1 MEDRVYCSLNIGMS
15 GIVRD
20 EQSVKTLQTYFDI
33 GDIIQVQVEGQT
45 QRYVVLKVLGP
56 QIPVYINPPVAQQQ
70 AYPPSQQSV
79 VGSGASGMNQHA
91 MPFAGLAASNERPFY
106 QAQNISRGPYNG
118 GSYETGSFISTQGG
132 NG

>member
-15 GIVRD
+15 GIVRE

-45 QRYVVLKVLGP
+45 QRYVVLKFLGP
-56 QIPVYINPPVAQQQ
+56 QIPVYINPPLAQQQ

-79 VGSGASGMNQHA
+79 MGSAPSGMNQHA

-106 QAQNISRGPYNG
+106 
-118 GSYETGSFISTQGG
+118 
-132 NG
+132 